1 MAPSALEASGQLPIR
16 IVSRHLVKA
25 SSDPSIHP
33 HTAAASNIDI
43 YNDTGRFSVV
53 CLYPNEFP
61 KAASFDDVVATFLAG
76 LPSLLNHFYPLC
88 GRIATD
94 ASSGHPVL
102 HCHNQ
107 GAELVVG
114 EVHAAL
120 GSLDLGEA
128 ESLKKITLPFPNDVA
143 LSVQLLSF
151 GCGHFAVVW
160 GIDHLLADG
169 FSITQLIRT
178 WSELSRSGTTT
189 TVAKPH
195 HDRSLFRP
203 RDRPSY
209 GAKVAELLAT
219 FEERQLA
226 NVLTAH
232 DSFVERLYYVQASD
246 LDRLR
251 EMASTEGQRPSRVQ
265 ALSAYLWKVL
275 AGVVASSRVPE
286 ERCRMGWFV
295 DVRPRL
301 TAPEIAAVMPN
312 YFGNAVAYTLGDAT
326 VEEIRQKPLADVAAM
341 AREAIKSIDYDE
353 YIQEIGDW
361 VGSTR
366 ISRSLTLRSS
376 GSAPRR
382 LARRCSRRSRS
393 TRTSASARLPSPC
406 PFFTTPGSPPDSWP
420 YPSVL
425 RAETARGSSVRA
437 CGHALQRRSNP
448 MSNASSSLSLRSILA
463 SFRVRLGNA
472 SAPCEIT
479 RCARIQIDM
488 FRSSF
493 SF

>member
-361 VGSTR
+361 VEEHKDQPFIDSALLGFGSPTLSQTVFASFPLDTDFGFGQAALAMPVFHYTR
-366 ISRSLTLRSS
+366 LTSGFMAISQRPAGGD
-376 GSAPRR
+376 GSWFVSACVWPR
-382 LARRCSRRSRS
+382 LAAALESDEQRIFKPL
-393 TRTSASARLPSPC
+393 T
-406 PFFTTPGSPPDSWP
+406 
-420 YPSVL
+420 
-425 RAETARGSSVRA
+425 AEY
-437 CGHALQRRSNP
+437 
-448 MSNASSSLSLRSILA
+448 
-463 SFRVRLGNA
+463 LG
-472 SAPCEIT
+472 I
-479 RCARIQIDM
+479 I
-488 FRSSF
+488 
-493 SF
+493 